1 MALGLDLAE
10 LSKHLRQERLFVTSE
25 REQLQNLFEQ
35 VIVLRK
41 TFDVFFKFILSN
53 YVLFCLVVC
62 VYQNNSFRY
71 LKLIIFVTG

>member
-41 TFDVFFKFILSN
+41 TFDVSLS
-53 YVLFCLVVC
+53 LFCQIMF
-62 VYQNNSFRY
+62 Y
-71 LKLIIFVTG
+71 FV